1 MSIPKIPIQNA
12 SERPEDPQTAAERL
26 RVSAPS
32 GVAPAIT
39 PADAPADAPPD
50 FSSASAVVADMRKEA
65 RAKAQQM
72 VVEAKQALLESL
84 HALHTTGYTDA
95 VSGVAVPESKK
106 RGER

>member
-12 SERPEDPQTAAERL
+12 PERPEDPQTAAERL

-32 GVAPAIT
+32 GVAPSIT
-39 PADAPADAPPD
+39 PAGAPPD

-65 RAKAQQM
+65 RARAQQM

-84 HALHTTGYTDA
+84 HALHTTGYADA
-95 VSGVAVPESKK
+95 ASGVAAPASKK